1 MDGSDTVTRD
11 AVLQEYHRFNLWLKP
26 RPCALCGN
34 FCVSLRPKDIQHI
47 AQRGKYTALEHIED
61 SGSAAAD
68 QCDTLFIL
76 GNRLLRI
83 AALDIPEY
91 HPGKRIA
98 GFRENFLCVLE
109 IGQLCPSG
117 AAVKLHVGDDI

>member
-1 MDGSDTVTRD
+1 MDGSDTVTGD

-47 AQRGKYTALEHIED
+47 AQRGQHPAAEHAED
-61 SGSAAAD
+61 SGGAAAD
-68 QCDTLFIL
+68 QRHTLL
-76 GNRLLRI
+76 VPGHRLLGV

-91 HPGKRIA
+91 HLG
-98 GFRENFLCVLE
+98 
-109 IGQLCPSG
+109 
-117 AAVKLHVGDDI
+117 